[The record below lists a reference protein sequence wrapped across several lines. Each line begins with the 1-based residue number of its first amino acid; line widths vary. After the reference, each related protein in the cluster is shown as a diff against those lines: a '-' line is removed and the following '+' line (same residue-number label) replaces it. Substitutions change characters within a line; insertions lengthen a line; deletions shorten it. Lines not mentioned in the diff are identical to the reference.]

1 MSSTEKFIVPASI
14 VDEVLEVCD
23 RRGVRPMPDSAE
35 VAFPERRVRGVA
47 HGRQH
52 H

>member
-23 RRGVRPMPDSAE
+23 RRGVSPMPDNAE
-35 VAFPERRVRGVA
+35 VAFREPRGS
-47 HGRQH
+47 
-52 H
+52 